1 MARGAGKYKERQ
13 MSTVTFGKRDRLRF
27 QSVGTLPSW
36 QAQVVPAIY
45 AITYK
50 QNAEN
55 RPKAH
60 TVLYFGEADDL
71 SKHAPAINKDVGTW
85 WNERGGNTSELF
97 VFIYPMPG
105 SSQFERVNIQH
116 QLVAEYD
123 PQANQ

>member
-1 MARGAGKYKERQ
+1 
-13 MSTVTFGKRDRLRF
+13 MSTVTFGKRERLKF

-36 QAQVVPAIY
+36 QSPVVPAIY

-50 QNAEN
+50 QNAAN

-71 SKHAPAINKDVGTW
+71 SKHAPSINKDVGAW
-85 WNERGGNTSELF
+85 WNERGGDLNELF

-105 SSQFERVNIQH
+105 SSQFERAHIQH